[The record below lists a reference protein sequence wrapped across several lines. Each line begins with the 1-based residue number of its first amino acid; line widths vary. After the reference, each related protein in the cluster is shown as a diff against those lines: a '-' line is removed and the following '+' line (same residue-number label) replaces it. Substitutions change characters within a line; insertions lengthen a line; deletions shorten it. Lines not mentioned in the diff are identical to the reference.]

1 MAARNRQGWMW
12 WCLICVAAWAGAGDG
27 AAAQDGYARQ
37 LAAECDAL
45 VADAVR
51 RPYGWAWDI
60 AALPPAGRSA
70 TAPRPVSMQPLATPA
85 AGLVLLY
92 AGQLLDEQRYRQAAF
107 EAARGLAAAQ
117 TERGQIPRRA
127 VFGSTASGQ
136 DEPALLP
143 DRGAT
148 RAGLA
153 LMLMVIDSSEPK
165 PEALTRPAIRAAR
178 WLESQQARDGGWHVA
193 FPPEARPAHAKR
205 LIRLDDPDYR
215 DSTYALLLSAEVTA
229 DRMTS
234 HAAEQAVQKL
244 LSLRLGTRHV
254 AAEQP
259 TAEELELIE
268 QIKATTVP
276 TTTSQPADAA
286 AVDPLARYLNAP
298 RQAAGGAD
306 QQAVPESDAIK
317 ANLWS
322 TAYRPNGAID
332 QSLEEFPA
340 GADVL
345 ASRYAMQTLLG
356 AYLVTGQK
364 QYGLALEAAARS
376 LEQLRPPGEAQWRR
390 AYLLDPTSRPTTESA
405 GVFSPDPLPQGPW
418 VTGTFGLESILRAVQ
433 ELKVLGRARYSS
445 RLAEHLNVRQHL
457 AAAACG
463 LLDDPL
469 VLDLPLTRDE
479 IPAYLARHEAEMRIL
494 STPAPQDLPGR
505 VRRLW
510 LLLIRARLER
520 MQQT

>member
-1 MAARNRQGWMW
+1 MW
-12 WCLICVAAWAGAGDG
+12 CCLICAVAWSGGGAV
-27 AAAQDGYARQ
+27 AAAQGRYARQ

-45 VADAVR
+45 LADAVR
-51 RPYGWAWDI
+51 RPYGWAWDT
-60 AALPPAGRSA
+60 AALPSAGRAA

-127 VFGSTASGQ
+127 VFGSSASGQ
-136 DEPALLP
+136 DEPALIP
-143 DRGAT
+143 DRAAT

-153 LMLMVIDSSEPK
+153 LILMVIDSTEPK

-178 WLESQQARDGGWHVA
+178 WLESQQARDGGWHVTD
-193 FPPEARPAHAKR
+193 PPDATPAHAKR

-215 DSTYALLLSAEVTA
+215 DSTYALLLSAEITA

-234 HAAEQAVQKL
+234 HAAQQALQKL
-244 LSLRLGTRHV
+244 LSLRLGRRHV

-259 TAEELELIE
+259 AAEELELIE
-268 QIKATTVP
+268 QLKTSTAP
-276 TTTSQPADAA
+276 TTTSQPAADAA
-286 AVDPLARYLNAP
+286 MVDPLARYLNAP
-298 RQAAGGAD
+298 RRAAGD
-306 QQAVPESDAIK
+306 TEQPTVPESDAIK

-322 TAYRPNGAID
+322 TAYRPNGMID
-332 QSLEEFPA
+332 QNLEQFPA

-364 QYGLALEAAARS
+364 QYGLALDAAARS
-376 LEQLRPPGEAQWRR
+376 LEQLRPPGESLWRR
-390 AYLLDPTSRPTTESA
+390 AYLLDPTSRPATTESA

-433 ELKVLGRARYSS
+433 ELKVLGRVRYSS
-445 RLAEHLNVRQHL
+445 RLAEHLNVRQQL

-479 IPAYLARHEAEMRIL
+479 IPAYLARHEAEMRML

-510 LLLIRARLER
+510 LLLIRTRLER